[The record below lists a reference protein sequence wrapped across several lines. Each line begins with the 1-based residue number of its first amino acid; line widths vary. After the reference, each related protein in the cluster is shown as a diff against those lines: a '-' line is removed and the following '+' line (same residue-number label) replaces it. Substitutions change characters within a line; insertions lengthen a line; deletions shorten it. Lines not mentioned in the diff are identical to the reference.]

1 MATHISVGN
10 LAHSATHEQVPS
22 LFSAIGG
29 VAMAISILDRDTGQA
44 KALAF
49 VHMGQTDAARTAI
62 AASKAPGSTSGP
74 YG

>member
-29 VAMAISILDRDTGQA
+29 VAMAIDVLPMI
-44 KALAF
+44 
-49 VHMGQTDAARTAI
+49 
-62 AASKAPGSTSGP
+62 
-74 YG
+74 